1 MKVLNVILIIVVILL
16 TISLCIVGLN
26 AAWNQKVL
34 ELVGCDTD
42 EGIKNIINNKNNI
55 PETEDN
61 IVVEPS
67 TQPDNKVE
75 VEHPVNTL
83 LLDQLGVRVY
93 IKNIDYESFIGP
105 EIKLYIENT
114 SDNDYIISGGTCIIN
129 GYSLDGI
136 LYCEIL
142 SNTKIN
148 DSLWFYS
155 SDFTTNNI
163 DKIEV
168 ASIRITINDSK
179 TCQPIYTELITFR
192 IN

>member
-1 MKVLNVILIIVVILL
+1 M
-16 TISLCIVGLN
+16 
-26 AAWNQKVL
+26 
-34 ELVGCDTD
+34 
-42 EGIKNIINNKNNI
+42 
-55 PETEDN
+55 
-61 IVVEPS
+61 
-67 TQPDNKVE
+67 
-75 VEHPVNTL
+75 
-83 LLDQLGVRVY
+83 LDQLGVRVY